1 MTRMK
6 MMTFGFVLM
15 MFGVQLNLVESFEL
29 TPRFS
34 LFLSEHGSSSNQPT
48 VQPVGN
54 SNPYLQASF
63 DRSSPP
69 VTTLASK
76 TTIISPP
83 KWLCWPALF
92 FGTVLVLQG
101 AIRKD

>member
-6 MMTFGFVLM
+6 MMTLGFVLM
-15 MFGVQLNLVESFEL
+15 MSGIQLNLIESFEL

-34 LFLSEHGSSSNQPT
+34 TFLSEHGSIST
-48 VQPVGN
+48 QPVQLPAAN
-54 SNPYLQASF
+54 QRPFLQAAY
-63 DRSSPP
+63 DRTAQAVPAILP
-69 VTTLASK
+69 K
-76 TTIISPP
+76 TTVVSPP

>member
-1 MTRMK
+1 MKRMK
-6 MMTFGFVLM
+6 MMTLGFVLA
-15 MFGVQLNLVESFEL
+15 MFGIQLNFVESFEL

-34 LFLSEHGSSSNQPT
+34 LFLSEQGSLPQP
-48 VQPVGN
+48 PNALPGSH

-63 DRSSPP
+63 DR
-69 VTTLASK
+69 TAETLATVTHK
-76 TTIISPP
+76 TTVISPP
-83 KWLCWPALF
+83 KWLCWPAMF

>member
-1 MTRMK
+1 MK
-6 MMTFGFVLM
+6 MMTLGFVLM

-34 LFLSEHGSSSNQPT
+34 TFLSEHGSQTNPPSAITGTNSS
-48 VQPVGN
+48 
-54 SNPYLQASF
+54 PYLQASF
-63 DRSSPP
+63 DRTAQQTITIAP
-69 VTTLASK
+69 K
-76 TTIISPP
+76 TTVVSPP